1 MSSNDML
8 RQLHTER
15 LRRLTK
21 IEKEESAFRCSVC
34 LEDKDGTV
42 GTVIPENCCHKI
54 CLTCYTNLVISKN
67 VRCPQCRTAFV
78 KSSEMIESTT
88 DDYDVMPP
96 LIPLY
101 AESVYHI
108 DEQIE
113 NTNIQIDQST
123 IPIDQS
129 TIQIDQSN
137 VQIFS
142 PTSAF
147 ALSPNELRDLRDLD
161 RLHRIRI
168 IMANFAHINSP
179 QPETH

>member
-1 MSSNDML
+1 MPSNDTL

-21 IEKEESAFRCSVC
+21 IDKEQSEFRCSVC

-67 VRCPQCRTAFV
+67 VRCPQCRTTYV

-108 DEQIE
+108 DEQI
-113 NTNIQIDQST
+113 DQSNT
-123 IPIDQS
+123 
-129 TIQIDQSN
+129 TIDQSN
-137 VQIFS
+137 IQIFS
-142 PTSAF
+142 PHSAF
-147 ALSPNELRDLRDLD
+147 ALSPNELRDLD
-161 RLHRIRI
+161 RLNRIRI

-179 QPETH
+179 QPETD